1 MRLEVPV
8 ELALMDVPPELVTEV
23 ELDVVVSEEVCD
35 TVEGVNVSEDDWV
48 DVETVAEEGCV
59 VVLLVVAIVLLLPD
73 EVPLKLLDVV
83 GMPELLDRVEVGES
97 VIVPLPVEIEAEDV
111 GTEVVE
117 TLVED
122 ETLVV
127 RGGAI
132 VLLLYGPPLVE
143 ALDEEPVDAVVV
155 VLLTPVGTL
164 TVLLADSE
172 VLEEEGEVPVVKIPV
187 GPREI
192 LLLVPFP
199 YDGPL
204 VETVEEDPVGVTI
217 EVVLEL
223 VGTLIVLLRDTKEL
237 EEEGEVPIV
246 KIPVGPTG
254 TLLLV
259 PLPYGGPLVDTLGE
273 RLDDTIE
280 EVPLAVLVG
289 PVIVLLID
297 PEELEDDGEMPVV
310 RGTVGPTEILLLVPL
325 PYGGPLLEE
334 DVLEMTVTVPFAV
347 LELDMVVL
355 LALEVETVVLLVL
368 DVGTVVLLVLDV
380 GTVVLLVL
388 GMIEDETPVEIG
400 TVGPTEMELLVP
412 LP

>member
-1 MRLEVPV
+1 
-8 ELALMDVPPELVTEV
+8 
-23 ELDVVVSEEVCD
+23 
-35 TVEGVNVSEDDWV
+35 V
-48 DVETVAEEGCV
+48 DVETVEEEDCV

-97 VIVPLPVEIEAEDV
+97 VIVPLPVETDEEDV

-117 TLVED
+117 ILVED

-127 RGGAI
+127 KGGAI

-143 ALDEEPVDAVVV
+143 ALDEKPVDAVVV
-155 VLLTPVGTL
+155 VLLMLVGTL
-164 TVLLADSE
+164 IVLLADSE

-192 LLLVPFP
+192 VLLVPLP
-199 YDGPL
+199 YGGPL
-204 VETVEEDPVGVTI
+204 VETVEEEPVGATI

-223 VGTLIVLLRDTKEL
+223 VGTLIVLLMDTEEL
-237 EEEGEVPIV
+237 EDDREVPVV
-246 KIPVGPTG
+246 KIPVGPTEI
-254 TLLLV
+254 LLLV
-259 PLPYGGPLVDTLGE
+259 PLPYGGPPVDELEE
-273 RLDDTIE
+273 RLDDAIE

-289 PVIVLLID
+289 ALIVLLID
-297 PEELEDDGEMPVV
+297 PEEVEDDGEVPVV
-310 RGTVGPTEILLLVPL
+310 RGPVGPTEMLLLVPL

-334 DVLEMTVTVPFAV
+334 DVLEMIVTVLFAV

-355 LALEVETVVLLVL
+355 LALEVGTVVLLVLEVATVVLLVL
-368 DVGTVVLLVLDV
+368 DVEAVVLL
-380 GTVVLLVL
+380 LLV
-388 GMIEDETPVEIG
+388 MIEDETPVEIG
-400 TVGPTEMELLVP
+400 TVGPTEIELLVP